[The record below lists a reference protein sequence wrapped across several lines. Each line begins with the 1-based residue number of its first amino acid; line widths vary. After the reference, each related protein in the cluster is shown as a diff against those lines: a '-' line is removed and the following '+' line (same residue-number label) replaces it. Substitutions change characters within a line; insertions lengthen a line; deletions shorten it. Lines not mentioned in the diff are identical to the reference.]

1 MENNE
6 QKTQTELWQEFPNI
20 ISRQLE
26 ISTELK
32 NIIENFAGASSHKTA
47 PDLSE
52 EQANK
57 LRGLFVEME
66 ALTGEERAVYHSLFG
81 IDE

>member
-6 QKTQTELWQEFPNI
+6 QKNAAELWQEFLNI

-32 NIIENFAGASSHKTA
+32 NIVENFAGVSPQKTA
-47 PDLSE
+47 SDLSE

-57 LRGLFVEME
+57 VRDLFVEME
-66 ALTGEERAVYHSLFG
+66 ALMGEERAVYHSLFG
-81 IDE
+81 VDE